1 MEDNKELRIKS
12 KKIKEKNE
20 EIFNQLFDFFQK
32 SEEITTDSRKVGK
45 GSLFFALKGDNFDG
59 NKFAK
64 MALDKGAEVA
74 VIDNKDYFISNDK
87 TILVDDTLKCLQD
100 FSNYYRNKLNIP
112 ILAISGTN
120 GKTTTKELI
129 HAVLSK
135 KYKTTATEGNLNNQ
149 IGVPLS
155 LLKIKQDTQIAIIE
169 MGASHLKDIDFLC
182 NIAEPNLGLLTNV
195 GTAHIL
201 GFGSFEGVIQTKTE
215 LYRYLNRKRGKVFVN
230 LDDENLSKQE
240 VNNKTTYSLTKQA
253 DSMAKI
259 INIDSPFAQI
269 MVDNVEIKS
278 NLIGSY
284 NCSNILAAVTIGKYF
299 DVPILDIKN
308 AIEEYNPTNNR
319 SQIKKTKKNTLI
331 LDCYNANPS
340 SCEKAIEAFK
350 KLKGEDKRVF
360 IGEMR
365 ELGVV
370 SKEKHKEIADIL
382 NNINLKQVIFVGKEY
397 EDFAT
402 KDNNLWFL
410 TSNEAKE
417 YLKKENIKDSL
428 ILIKGS
434 RLAQMENLIDVL

>member
-1 MEDNKELRIKS
+1 
-12 KKIKEKNE
+12 
-20 EIFNQLFDFFQK
+20 
-32 SEEITTDSRKVGK
+32 
-45 GSLFFALKGDNFDG
+45 
-59 NKFAK
+59 
-64 MALDKGAEVA
+64 
-74 VIDNKDYFISNDK
+74 
-87 TILVDDTLKCLQD
+87 
-100 FSNYYRNKLNIP
+100 
-112 ILAISGTN
+112 
-120 GKTTTKELI
+120 
-129 HAVLSK
+129 
-135 KYKTTATEGNLNNQ
+135 
-149 IGVPLS
+149 
-155 LLKIKQDTQIAIIE
+155 
-169 MGASHLKDIDFLC
+169 
-182 NIAEPNLGLLTNV
+182 
-195 GTAHIL
+195 
-201 GFGSFEGVIQTKTE
+201 
-215 LYRYLNRKRGKVFVN
+215 
-230 LDDENLSKQE
+230 
-240 VNNKTTYSLTKQA
+240 
-253 DSMAKI
+253 
-259 INIDSPFAQI
+259 

-299 DVPILDIKN
+299 DVPLMDIKS

-340 SCEKAIEAFK
+340 SCDKAIEAFK

-360 IGEMR
+360 IGEMK

-370 SKEKHKEIADIL
+370 SKEKHKEIAEIL